1 MVSFQKLTFGLV
13 AFIFLSWS
21 GTPLVWAEE
30 AESPWKTF
38 TIKLGGYVPL
48 QDTNVRLDG
57 TGPFGLGTKID
68 LEDDLELDEDVFSYR
83 IDAEWRFFDRHRLN
97 FSFFDLSRE
106 ATSTLNKTITIPTTP
121 PKVFPIGAAVD
132 SLWDWKVY
140 AASYSWFFLHT
151 NKYEVGLDIGVHIT
165 DIALGIRTLN
175 GLVEEL
181 ESVTAPL
188 PVLGLSGAYAFTPK
202 LVLRSN
208 AGIFALK
215 IDEFE
220 GSLVNFD
227 LDLEYNAWKYMGFGI
242 GYNFFTMDLDVE
254 ADNFK
259 GSTDYTY
266 HGFKVF
272 LKFYL

>member
-1 MVSFQKLTFGLV
+1 MFSMQKLTVGLIL
-13 AFIFLSWS
+13 FIFLSLA
-21 GTPLVWAEE
+21 GTPLVWADDSER
-30 AESPWKTF
+30 PWKTF
-38 TIKLGGYVPL
+38 TIKGGWYFPI

-57 TGPFGLGTKID
+57 TGPLGLGTEIS
-68 LEDDLELDEDVFSYR
+68 LEDDLDLDEEVSSYR
-83 IDAEWRFFDRHRLN
+83 LDAEWRFFDRHRLN

-121 PKVFPIGAAVD
+121 PTVFNLGVAVD

-140 AASYSWFFLHT
+140 AVSYTWSFLQT
-151 NKYEVGLDIGVHIT
+151 NKYEVGLNIGAHIT

-175 GLVEEL
+175 GNVSEL

-188 PVLGLSGAYAFTPK
+188 PVLGLTGAYAFTPK
-202 LVLRSN
+202 LILRSN
-208 AGIFALK
+208 AGFFALK

-227 LDLEYNAWKYMGFGI
+227 LDLEYNMWKYMGFGI

-254 ADNFK
+254 SDNFH
-259 GSTDYTY
+259 GNADYTY